1 MPFNLSYG
9 CSIITTELVI
19 TEQQTERWSRD
30 RMLLSVI
37 NPRPDKP
44 GEAGL
49 FCNKTD
55 RNCRL
60 LLDNYRLVWLTSD
73 GKFDN
78 NHSHISIIAA
88 GRRFIDRRG
97 GGTSTRYTC
106 RVPSAGSDICDQPL
120 ERIRGETHETCR
132 QSGETPLAPLRRRQK
147 AGQ

>member
-1 MPFNLSYG
+1 ML
-9 CSIITTELVI
+9 IV
-19 TEQQTERWSRD
+19 QD
-30 RMLLSVI
+30 RMLLSVM
-37 NPRPDKP
+37 NPRPGKP

-60 LLDNYRLVWLTSD
+60 LLDNYRLVRLTSD

-88 GRRFIDRRG
+88 GRRFIERREG
-97 GGTSTRYTC
+97 GPSTRYTC
-106 RVPSAGSDICDQPL
+106 RVRVLGPISVTGRSS
-120 ERIRGETHETCR
+120 E
-132 QSGETPLAPLRRRQK
+132 SGEKHMEHVDSPVRLHWHRGGCK